1 MKTNALTSLALFGRK
16 TPRAPLDR
24 HPHSFSSASIAHPPA
39 HGAQKSAPDPRPN
52 VKLAYGPIKV
62 ESSVDPND
70 RAPQILQFGVF
81 EVDLAQGELR
91 KHGRRIKLQERP
103 FQLLAALLERPGQV
117 VTRDELVRRLWND
130 TLVDFDNGLNIAA
143 KKIREALDDDAAT
156 PRYVETLPRRGYRF
170 IAPVQTRAVPA
181 AEAAPASAPTVAPA
195 SAPIK
200 VTTSA
205 PPPPA
210 PPRRRAIYGRVAAL
224 VVVLFLAVRL
234 YWLATSVQ
242 PASLVRVVQLTQTGR
257 IELGNGV
264 AADGTRVYFTQRDAG
279 RWSLAQVS
287 VEGGTPLLLPL
298 PLEQPLSNPDI
309 LDISPDRS
317 NLLVASG
324 SGTEVERTFWVVPT
338 VGGSPRRVGDVAG
351 HAGAWS
357 RDGGR
362 IAFARGSAIFV
373 VSSDGTNSRK
383 LLDTP
388 GIPYAIRWAPP
399 SRADMLRFSI
409 VSPNLGP
416 RTLWE
421 VGADGAGLHPF
432 LRDWNSGASEP
443 DGDDDGNW
451 TSNGNYY
458 LFRALRN
465 RVSSVYAIRANRR
478 FPRAFEGP
486 PLQLYSTPLDFSSLA
501 PNPDNKR
508 VFFAAGQE
516 RRELA
521 RYDARH
527 SEFVPFLS
535 PVQGRS
541 VSYSKDGDW
550 IAYVT
555 APDDILWRSR
565 PDGSER
571 LQLTSPPMR
580 ASQPHWS
587 PGGSQIVFGGGPA
600 GHASR
605 VYLVPSTGGAPEPVT
620 DSPAADGDASWSPDG
635 NSLVFARR
643 IPPGASGQ
651 PGLYVMDLKT
661 KSATP
666 LPGSDTLVQ
675 PAWSP
680 DGRYIAA
687 TNQSGTHILLL
698 NLDTRQWTP
707 LASGDGLTAPFW
719 SRDGKYVYCQ
729 ETLSPEQPIFRFT
742 TASQKRE
749 RLTTSKQIPQSNSI
763 GYLLAGLA
771 PDDAPIAAVIYTNS
785 DIYALDVDLP

>member
-1 MKTNALTSLALFGRK
+1 
-16 TPRAPLDR
+16 
-24 HPHSFSSASIAHPPA
+24 
-39 HGAQKSAPDPRPN
+39 
-52 VKLAYGPIKV
+52 
-62 ESSVDPND
+62 VDPND

-91 KHGRRIKLQERP
+91 KHGQKIKLQERP

-117 VTRDELVRRLWND
+117 VTREELVRRLWND

-170 IAPVQTRAVPA
+170 IAPVQARNMPAVEAPPA
-181 AEAAPASAPTVAPA
+181 KPPKPEPAPAIAVMQAP
-195 SAPIK
+195 S
-200 VTTSA
+200 
-205 PPPPA
+205 
-210 PPRRRAIYGRVAAL
+210 PPRRRGIYGRLAAL
-224 VVVLFLAVRL
+224 IVILFLAVRL

-242 PASLVRVVQLTQTGR
+242 PARLVQVVQLTQTGR

-264 AADGTRVYFTQRDAG
+264 ATDGTRVYFTQRDGG

-287 VEGGTPLLLPL
+287 VEGGTPLPLPL

-324 SGTEVERTFWVVPT
+324 SGAEVARPFWVVPT

-357 RDGGR
+357 RDGSR
-362 IAFARGSAIFV
+362 IVFARGSALFV
-373 VSSDGTNSRK
+373 VASDGTNSRK

-388 GIPYAIRWAPP
+388 GIPYSIRWAPP
-399 SRADMLRFSI
+399 SRADVLRFSML
-409 VSPNLGP
+409 SPNLGP
-416 RTLWE
+416 RNLWE
-421 VGADGAGLHPF
+421 VSSDGTGLHPF
-432 LRDWNSGASEP
+432 LREWISGAAEP
-443 DGDDDGNW
+443 DGDDNGNW

-465 RVSSVYAIRANRR
+465 RVSSVYAVRANRR

-486 PLQLYSTPLDFSSLA
+486 PLQIYSTPLDFSSLA
-501 PNPDNKR
+501 PDPGNKR

-516 RRELA
+516 RRELM

-527 SEFVPFLS
+527 GQFAPFLS
-535 PVQGRS
+535 GVQGNW
-541 VSYSKDGDW
+541 VNFSKDGQW

-555 APDDILWRSR
+555 VPDDILWRSR

-571 LQLTSPPMR
+571 LQLTSPSLH
-580 ASQPHWS
+580 AYQPRWS
-587 PGGSQIVFGGGPA
+587 PDGTQIVFGGGPV

-605 VYLVPSTGGAPEPVT
+605 VYVVPSAGGAPEPVT
-620 DSPAADGDASWSPDG
+620 DAPVIDGDASWSADG

-643 IPPGASGQ
+643 LPPGAAGQ
-651 PGLYVMDLKT
+651 RGLYVMDRKT
-661 KSATP
+661 KQAA
-666 LPGSDTLVQ
+666 LLAGSETLAQ

-680 DGRYIAA
+680 DGRSIAA
-687 TNQSGTHILLL
+687 TNRAATQVLV
-698 NLDTRQWTP
+698 LDLETRQWTP
-707 LASGDGLTAPFW
+707 LASGDGLGAPFW
-719 SRDGKYVYCQ
+719 SRDSKYVYYQ
-729 ETLSPEQPIFRFT
+729 ETLAPEQPIFR
-742 TASQKRE
+742 ARKEKQE
-749 RLTTSKQIPQSNSI
+749 RITSSKQIAQSNSV

-771 PDDAPIAAVIYTNS
+771 PDDAPIATVIYTNS
-785 DIYALDVDLP
+785 DIYALDVELP